1 METDFY
7 TPAEVAGLMRLT
19 RETIYKEMKQGDL
32 QSYRLGRSHRI
43 SRVQIIEWLQQSTN
57 RTTVI

>member
-43 SRVQIIEWLQQSTN
+43 SRAQIVEWLQQSTN